1 MKYNPDVHHRRSI
14 RLKGYDYAQSG
25 AYFVTVC
32 TQGREGLFGEIKNG
46 KMELNAAGRMVQ
58 TVWKELP
65 EHYPGVDIDEFIV
78 MPNHVHGIIII
89 NEMVGAIH
97 ELPVQKPIQNT
108 AESDRKARR
117 QMLLPKIV
125 GRFKMNS
132 AKRVNEWRKTP
143 GLPLWHRNYYE
154 HIIRDE
160 DSLNKIREYIIQN
173 PARWEYDMENTAG
186 KLDGAEKD
194 FWKDFGQK
202 RK

>member
-1 MKYNPDVHHRRSI
+1 KERNK
-14 RLKGYDYAQSG
+14 KGKA
-25 AYFVTVC
+25 
-32 TQGREGLFGEIKNG
+32 QGREGLFGEIRNG
-46 KMELNAAGRMVQ
+46 GMELNAAGRMVQ
-58 TVWKELP
+58 TVWEELP
-65 EHYPGVDIDEFIV
+65 KHYPGVDIDEFVI

-97 ELPVQKPIQNT
+97 ELPVQKHDLPAQKQGLPVQKPIQNT
-108 AESDRKARR
+108 LESNRKARR

-143 GLPLWHRNYYE
+143 GLPVWHRNYYE

-160 DSLNKIREYIIQN
+160 DSLNKIREYIIHN
-173 PARWEYDMENTAG
+173 PLRWKFDMENTAG
-186 KLDGAEKD
+186 KPDGAEQD
-194 FWKDFGQK
+194 FWKVFGQN